1 MSEMISCQDLKA
13 LMESEELYALFDI
26 REQGEYN
33 ERQIYRATSLP
44 RRQIEFR
51 LPDLVSD
58 LNVPIVLYDEG
69 GQRVT
74 LAAATIE
81 QMGYRRVRMLAGG
94 LPAWIAASL
103 PNVSG
108 VNVPSKEFGE
118 HLAHDDSLPEIGP
131 EELHRRIDGGEK
143 LTVIDV
149 RTPEEFGRF
158 CIPGATNIPGGN
170 LILWADALRSEPASS
185 VIINCAGRTR
195 SIVGTATLRR
205 LGLTNVYALKNG
217 TMGWLLA
224 GLELEHNPGRLTPP
238 VTRESCERASF
249 FAQRVAKE
257 ENIPL
262 LAVADLIVLQRNLP
276 GEMFYLIDVRSET
289 EYGAGHIAGSL
300 NVPGGQAV
308 QRADDVVA
316 VRNARIIFVS
326 NRADRATMAAY
337 WYARMGFS
345 RVAILQGG
353 LKAWQEAG
361 QETKAGLPRRVPFG
375 YERACQAAEFI
386 AATELQ
392 RLLSLGQI
400 TVLDVSTSLEF
411 QSARV
416 PSARWLSRG
425 WLELK
430 FPALFPDRRQAIV
443 VVCPNGHHSVLAAR
457 TLMEL
462 GYTKVSVLEGGF
474 QSWKDQNLPLESGF
488 DGCLMPPNDLVL
500 SPSIKGD
507 REAMKRY
514 LDWEINLRKE

>member
-1 MSEMISCQDLKA
+1 MANTISCSDVKA
-13 LMESEELYALFDI
+13 LMDSEELYALFDI

-51 LPDLVSD
+51 LPDLVSNV
-58 LNVPIVLYDEG
+58 NVPIIVYDEG
-69 GQRVT
+69 GRRGA

-81 QMGYRRVRMLAGG
+81 QMGYPVRILAGG
-94 LPAWIAASL
+94 LPAWADAGY
-103 PNVSG
+103 PTVSG

-118 HLAHDDSLPEIGP
+118 RVSHDDRVPEMGP
-131 EELHRRIDGGEK
+131 EELHRRIERGDK
-143 LTVIDV
+143 LSLIDV
-149 RTPEEFGRF
+149 RTPGEFGRF
-158 CIPGATNIPGGN
+158 CIPGAINIPGGN
-170 LILWADALRSEPASS
+170 LILWAEALRSPLDSTI
-185 VIINCAGRTR
+185 IINCAGRTR
-195 SIVGTATLRR
+195 SIVGTASLRR

-238 VTRESCERASF
+238 VTPESCERASF

-262 LAVADLIVLQRNLP
+262 LAVADLIELQRNLT
-276 GEMFYLIDVRSET
+276 GEMFYLIDVRAET
-289 EYGAGHIAGSL
+289 EYGVGHIAGSL

-353 LKAWQEAG
+353 LKAWQEHG
-361 QETKAGLPRRVPFG
+361 QETKHGLWDRAPFG
-375 YERACQAAEFI
+375 YETVCETTKFMS
-386 AATELQ
+386 ATELQ
-392 RLLSLGQI
+392 CLLSLRRI
-400 TVLDVSTSLEF
+400 TVLDVSTSVEF
-411 QSARV
+411 ESSHIAG
-416 PSARWLSRG
+416 ARWLSRG

-462 GYTKVSVLEGGF
+462 GYTEVSVLEGGF
-474 QSWKDQNLPLESGF
+474 QSWKDQNLPLESGS
-488 DGCLMPPNDLVL
+488 DGCLMQPNDLVL

-514 LDWEINLRKE
+514 LEWEINLRKE